1 MSQNE
6 QCELLLITNMLGLP
20 PLAGRRPNSGELVAQ
35 ISSAAHQGKL
45 RKPIQEG
52 RGATLCTALVHAAFK
67 LIDPNTPRAEQSTLS
82 RSVVLKALRDSEQ
95 VRTLLQLL
103 QAIQQEAGVCLVFEK
118 ARLAIETEC
127 GSKSITLA
135 EFEAH
140 FVPAPKQRKL
150 RPLGRL
156 LTGLSLS
163 VIQLMA
169 VYVIAAHAGPTLA
182 ELRSALDLGAASAVQ
197 LGAGGGGAAAARASV
212 YTDPHP
218 NELPQ
223 WDADAVRAAAAELSS
238 SWPRKGTQEK
248 AKEEEEEKKS
258 DDAAADPDGAAPLSW
273 ADGVTV
279 GIKSD
284 DAAAAAAA
292 PASKD
297 GPMHDGWSTKDG
309 HHVPHTRLTSQE
321 AAKKWAHDGAH
332 SKRLLAEHK
341 AKLAK
346 AAAAAAAAATAT
358 AAKKGGKGAQEKA
371 TAKQKSAAA
380 AAAAEPGADSL
391 SWAEGGPLV
400 PPPTSAL
407 REAQDARAAQAAQQT
422 AEKAKAKAREHQE
435 KEEAKK
441 KSDDA
446 SAAAATAAAADPGGP
461 PHPGGAD
468 SLSWSEAISAQDER
482 AAADQKEE
490 LQKAKEERAKAQ
502 LQQLK
507 AEKAEEKKQLLLLK
521 EEAMLLK
528 AEAKA
533 QEEKAEA
540 KEAKKKAKAKAK
552 AEAMGWR
559 WGGEGDGGDAKAKA
573 EEARKDGK
581 GTQETPATQAT
592 RQKAREEKT
601 EKEVEEAKEEKEHQ
615 EILKEIQKDREIQK
629 EEAKKGGKGTQQG
642 RGGGAAGGSDTKE
655 VPKPSRAEMAEHQ
668 NARKEKAKKG
678 GAGPK
683 SKEDMVR
690 RFAEAAAEEEADL
703 SREELTGRLKEVRSS
718 TTPVTCAPRL
728 IPVPTLIPTQP
739 QPCPLGDGGGRHRQD
754 AGDARKRAGLR
765 RGGHGRDQGQG

>member
-1 MSQNE
+1 MASARRPSSSPARSHPSLRE
-6 QCELLLITNMLGLP
+6 QKATGELRALCGELQLIAKTLGLP
-20 PLAGRRPNSGELVAQ
+20 PLVRPNSGELVWQ
-35 ISSAAHQGKL
+35 INSAARQGKL
-45 RKPIQEG
+45 RKPIQDG
-52 RGATLCTALVHAAFK
+52 RGATLCTALVHASFK
-67 LIDPNTPRAEQSTLS
+67 LMDPCLVYDHSGTLP
-82 RSVVLKALRDSEQ
+82 RSVVLKAMRDSEE
-95 VRTLLQLL
+95 VRILLQLL
-103 QAIQQEAGVCLVFEK
+103 QTIQQESGACLVFEK
-118 ARLAIETEC
+118 ARLAIDKEFRDDGRFYISLT
-127 GSKSITLA
+127 

-140 FVPAPKQRKL
+140 FEPAPMQRKP
-150 RPLGRL
+150 RPLGGL

-163 VIQLMA
+163 VVQVIA
-169 VYVIAAHAGPTLA
+169 VYVIAAHAGLVARPTLA
-182 ELRSALDLGAASAVQ
+182 DLRSAGPHAAAAFRSALDLGAASAVQ
-197 LGAGGGGAAAARASV
+197 LGAGGGGSASVYTTAAAARASV
-212 YTDPHP
+212 YTDPNP
-218 NELPQ
+218 
-223 WDADAVRAAAAELSS
+223 
-238 SWPRKGTQEK
+238 
-248 AKEEEEEKKS
+248 AKEEEKKKKS
-258 DDAAADPDGAAPLSW
+258 DDAAADPDSAASLSW

-284 DAAAAAAA
+284 DTAAAAA
-292 PASKD
+292 PGTKD
-297 GPMHDGWSTKDG
+297 GPVHDGWSTKEG

-321 AAKKWAHDGAH
+321 AAKQWAHDGAH

-346 AAAAAAAAATAT
+346 TAAAAAATAT

-391 SWAEGGPLV
+391 SWAEEGGPLV
-400 PPPTSAL
+400 PPPSLAA
-407 REAQDARAAQAAQQT
+407 REAQDARAKQAK
-422 AEKAKAKAREHQE
+422 EKAAAKAG
-435 KEEAKK
+435 K
-441 KSDDA
+441 D
-446 SAAAATAAAADPGGP
+446 DPGGP

-482 AAADQKEE
+482 AAHQKVAKKEKTKE
-490 LQKAKEERAKAQ
+490 AKEEKAKAQ

-507 AEKAEEKKQLLLLK
+507 AEKVEEKKQLLLLK
-521 EEAMLLK
+521 EEALLLK

-540 KEAKKKAKAKAK
+540 KAKKAKAKAKAK

-581 GTQETPATQAT
+581 GTQETPATQKVA
-592 RQKAREEKT
+592 KEEKA
-601 EKEVEEAKEEKEHQ
+601 KEEEAAKEEKEHQ
-615 EILKEIQKDREIQK
+615 EMLKEIQKDREK
-629 EEAKKGGKGTQQG
+629 PVTQGRQG
-642 RGGGAAGGSDTKE
+642 RGGGAAGGSDMKE
-655 VPKPSRAEMAEHQ
+655 VPTPSRAEMAEHQ
-668 NARKEKAKKG
+668 NARKEKAKQG
-678 GAGPK
+678 GEGKQKKGPK

-718 TTPVTCAPRL
+718 TTPVTCAPRPV
-728 IPVPTLIPTQP
+728 PVPTLVPTQP